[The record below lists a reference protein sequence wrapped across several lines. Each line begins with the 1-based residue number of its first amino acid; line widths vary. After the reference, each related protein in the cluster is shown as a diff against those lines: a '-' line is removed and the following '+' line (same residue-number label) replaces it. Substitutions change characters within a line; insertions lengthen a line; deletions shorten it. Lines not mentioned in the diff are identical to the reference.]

1 MKKIIIAF
9 YWAIGCTNMFAQMT
23 PEAVLG
29 LRKENGKEIVDYYD
43 VRNFE
48 IVHTAPYVEKD
59 WF

>member
-1 MKKIIIAF
+1 MVLLSTDGKEISAF
-9 YWAIGCTNMFAQMT
+9 YSDMDTFT
-23 PEAVLG
+23 F
-29 LRKENGKEIVDYYD
+29 KDENGKSYD